1 MDTLVQTDEE
11 IKSII
16 LNEEPMKPGEEI
28 FYSFGNGSFN
38 YKLKSDFKNFDLY
51 QMANSLI
58 DIITGMG
65 FDSLLKEHMQIFMLT
80 CGKDPEK
87 TINDG
92 VNTEAWLKFFSKFKD
107 FLIVSICD
115 EELVEDALVILHNFL
130 TSTNL
135 KF

>member
-80 CGKDPEK
+80 CGKDPEN

-92 VNTEAWLKFFSKFKD
+92 VNTEAWLKRLRRNYFHMSAHQD
-107 FLIVSICD
+107 SIGMGP
-115 EELVEDALVILHNFL
+115 ERSSGRRRRTIQNG
-130 TSTNL
+130 
-135 KF
+135 

>member
-1 MDTLVQTDEE
+1 MDIIGNCFSNDAPKSVQKIGLFRLQGLLSDYKKLYPLYMDTLVQTDEE

-38 YKLKSDFKNFDLY
+38 YKLKSDFNNFDLLL
-51 QMANSLI
+51 MANSLI
-58 DIITGMG
+58 DIITSMG

-80 CGKDPEK
+80 CGKDPEN

-92 VNTEAWLKFFSKFKD
+92 VN
-107 FLIVSICD
+107 
-115 EELVEDALVILHNFL
+115 
-130 TSTNL
+130 
-135 KF
+135 

>member
-1 MDTLVQTDEE
+1 VQTDEE

-80 CGKDPEK
+80 CGKDPEN